1 MVECCIE
8 VGYLSK
14 NTYENA
20 LETRYWALEKK
31 INSILLITSN
41 LHMQRAQ
48 FLFDQL
54 SGLKVIPYAI
64 NDFDTVIPIE
74 KMIEEYFKL
83 LVSKIIFIK
92 KYEI

>member
-1 MVECCIE
+1 
-8 VGYLSK
+8 
-14 NTYENA
+14 
-20 LETRYWALEKK
+20 
-31 INSILLITSN
+31 
-41 LHMQRAQ
+41 MQRAQ

>member
-31 INSILLITSN
+31 VNSILLITSN